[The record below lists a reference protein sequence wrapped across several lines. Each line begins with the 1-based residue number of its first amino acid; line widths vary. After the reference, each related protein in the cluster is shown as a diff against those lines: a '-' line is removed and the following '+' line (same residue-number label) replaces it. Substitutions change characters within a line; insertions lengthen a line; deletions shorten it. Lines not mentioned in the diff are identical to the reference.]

1 MVVERQPPK
10 ESVSPRKAAA
20 ADREGFIAPPPA
32 RSLSSQAFGQT
43 SQLQSPLRSNNIFN
57 IPKSHQPR
65 PEHHRTISSNRQVS
79 TSSRVAEDGF
89 RDPFVPRPIRPREQ
103 REVINI
109 SNDSSLVEI
118 KPPAPPV
125 AWSTYR
131 PQPQMFSSV
140 QPAQGAFSPVNQ
152 YQQPKPIDDG
162 LFVVDDAL
170 FRDKF
175 GDDALLE
182 PVDSATANKEMK
194 ALLEGAF
201 GDEDDKPKTRGQ
213 RRKVEKKVHDMAEKM
228 KNLGAKGDAQKYHEE
243 EEEEDEGEVD
253 DGTREGLKVK
263 LLPHQIDGVD
273 WMVAKELGK
282 TKVKGYVTKG
292 GILADDMGLG
302 KTIQAITL
310 MLLNP
315 RPKDG
320 TTKMSK
326 KVAKGTLVIAPLA
339 LIQQWNREIE
349 DKVEDSHA
357 LRVLV
362 HHGPKRA
369 KRGEDLKKY
378 DVVITTYQTVMSEHE
393 NSSDKADGPKVGC
406 FGVHWYRIV
415 LDEAHSIKN
424 RNAKSTKACYALESE
439 FRWCL
444 SGTPM
449 QNHLDELQSLIH
461 FLKIR
466 PIENR
471 AVWKEQI
478 ITPMS
483 NGKGGLAIRR
493 LQVYLKAFMKRRTKD
508 VLREHNGL
516 GKGNQNSSGFKLV
529 NRKVEKIVGEFTG
542 KEREYYSAL
551 EQKADKSLERMMGD
565 NKLSYAS
572 ALTLLLRLRQACNHK
587 ELIKKSLSKDTDA
600 LTVKESSSSQTPRK
614 AGSTQDI
621 DDVAN
626 LLGGLSVDNK
636 QCNVCLAELNDEEIA
651 SRMVRCTD
659 CEADFVDDE
668 TSKPRKKKKKSKKKV
683 HRSQPSPKE
692 TARKD
697 RTRKIIDDSDEEEE
711 GGDWVIPEKER
722 SLPNLGKAG
731 GTDDENADGRGE
743 WVGSSDSETDDDSSM
758 KMVSQKKK
766 VLSLSNRDQ
775 SSEGE
780 EESDGSGSYDSSE
793 EEEEPFDSADSDTL
807 GSTHVVASTKIRH
820 LMKIL
825 HRESAKHKF
834 IVYSQFTSMLDLI
847 EPFLRKEGITYCR
860 YDGRMPNHLREASLE
875 KLRNDKY
882 TRVLLCSLKC
892 GSLGLNLT
900 AASRVVILE
909 PFWNPFV
916 EEQAIDRVHRLN
928 QTVDVTVYRLTI
940 AGTVEERI
948 FDLQEQKRTLAEAA
962 IEGKA
967 VAKLS
972 MKDILNLFK
981 YDAESNWRGEK
992 GEEGIGLRSRVLKEP
1007 MSSQSTEG
1015 GGSQRESGGRR
1026 QGSGNANG
1034 SGGKERASGGG
1045 RNEHAVFGRRW

>member
-1 MVVERQPPK
+1 MAVNRQRSLSGRFFRNPTFHVTDKVTRRSAKAVHERFSIQREEVEKSSLQLKMVVERQPPK
-10 ESVSPRKAAA
+10 DSVSPRKTTT
-20 ADREGFIAPPPA
+20 DREGFIAPSI
-32 RSLSSQAFGQT
+32 RSFSSQTFGQP
-43 SQLQSPLRSNNIFN
+43 SQLQSPLRSNVFN

-65 PEHHRTISSNRQVS
+65 PEHHRTTSSNRQAS
-79 TSSRVAEDGF
+79 TSSKVAQDGF
-89 RDPFVPRPIRPREQ
+89 RDPFVPLPPRPREQ

-109 SNDSSLVEI
+109 DSDPSPVEI
-118 KPPAPPV
+118 KQPAPPV

-131 PQPQMFSSV
+131 SQPPMFSSIR
-140 QPAQGAFSPVNQ
+140 PATGAFAPVNQ
-152 YQQPKPIDDG
+152 YQQPTSVDDG
-162 LFVVDDAL
+162 LSMVDDAL
-170 FRDKF
+170 FKDKF
-175 GDDALLE
+175 GDDALLL

-213 RRKVEKKVHDMAEKM
+213 RRKVEKKAHDMVEKM
-228 KNLGAKGDAQKYHEE
+228 KNLGVKGDTKDREE
-243 EEEEDEGEVD
+243 EGEEDEGEVD

-302 KTIQAITL
+302 KTIQTISL

-315 RPKDG
+315 RPEDG
-320 TTKMSK
+320 TTKISK
-326 KVAKGTLVIAPLA
+326 KVAKTTLVVAPLA
-339 LIQQWNREIE
+339 LIQQWSREIE
-349 DKVEDSHA
+349 EKVEDSHA

-362 HHGPKRA
+362 HHGPKRT

-424 RNAKSTKACYALESE
+424 RNAKSTKACYALQSE

-471 AVWKEQI
+471 AVWKDQI
-478 ITPMS
+478 VTPMS

-516 GKGNQNSSGFKLV
+516 GTGNQNSGGFKLV
-529 NRKVEKIVGEFTG
+529 NRKVEKIVGNFTE

-600 LTVKESSSSQTPRK
+600 LTVKESSSSQGPRK

-621 DDVAN
+621 DDIAN

-659 CEADFVDDE
+659 CEAGLIEDDE
-668 TSKPRKKKKKSKKKV
+668 SKPRKKSKKKKV
-683 HRSQPSPKE
+683 RRPQSLPKKE
-692 TARKD
+692 TVRKD
-697 RTRKIIDDSDEEEE
+697 RTRKIIDDSDEDEAE
-711 GGDWVIPEKER
+711 GEWVVPENER
-722 SLPNLGKAG
+722 SAPNLGKAG
-731 GTDDENADGRGE
+731 GTDDENADGGGE
-743 WVGSSDSETDDDSSM
+743 WIGSSDSETDDDSSM
-758 KMVSQKKK
+758 KVVSQRKK
-766 VLSLSNRDQ
+766 VLSLDNTDQ
-775 SSEGE
+775 SSDGD
-780 EESDGSGSYDSSE
+780 ESYASASSDISSE
-793 EEEEPFDSADSDTL
+793 EEEEPFDSADSETPE
-807 GSTHVVASTKIRH
+807 STHVVASTKIRH

-825 HRESAKHKF
+825 HRECAKHKF

-847 EPFLRKEGITYCR
+847 EPFLRKGGFTYCR
-860 YDGRMPNHLREASLE
+860 YDGKMQNHLREASLE
-875 KLRNDKY
+875 KLRNDKH

-909 PFWNPFV
+909 PFWNPVRPFLPSTSFF
-916 EEQAIDRVHRLN
+916 H
-928 QTVDVTVYRLTI
+928 
-940 AGTVEERI
+940 
-948 FDLQEQKRTLAEAA
+948 
-962 IEGKA
+962 
-967 VAKLS
+967 LS
-972 MKDILNLFK
+972 YFPQPN
-981 YDAESNWRGEK
+981 
-992 GEEGIGLRSRVLKEP
+992 V
-1007 MSSQSTEG
+1007 
-1015 GGSQRESGGRR
+1015 
-1026 QGSGNANG
+1026 
-1034 SGGKERASGGG
+1034 
-1045 RNEHAVFGRRW
+1045 